1 MRWTLEWYHLH
12 LSCFYSNL
20 IYPSHIVS
28 CAFYAET
35 DGESEEQVVVGSNN
49 GIINRLRVRDIS
61 IQSRTAKGVKIMRIE
76 SGDKVSSVSVLTSA
90 DEEEGMEISESSELV
105 SV

>member
-1 MRWTLEWYHLH
+1 
-12 LSCFYSNL
+12 
-20 IYPSHIVS
+20 
-28 CAFYAET
+28 
-35 DGESEEQVVVGSNN
+35 
-49 GIINRLRVRDIS
+49 
-61 IQSRTAKGVKIMRIE
+61 MRIE